1 MSFNISL
8 LRTVIAFSTELRG
21 YSATI
26 LGRSADDTLPPSYYY
41 LLPAA
46 IKSFAHPGATESVIL
61 RTDTP

>member
-8 LRTVIAFSTELRG
+8 LRTVIVFSTELRG

-26 LGRSADDTLPPSYYY
+26 LGRSADGTLSYYY

-46 IKSFAHPGATESVIL
+46 IKSFTHPGATEAVIL

>member
-26 LGRSADDTLPPSYYY
+26 LGRSADGILPYHTYY

-46 IKSFAHPGATESVIL
+46 IKSFTHPGATEAVIL

>member
-26 LGRSADDTLPPSYYY
+26 RGRSADGTLPHHTTY

-46 IKSFAHPGATESVIL
+46 IKSFTHPGATEAVIL